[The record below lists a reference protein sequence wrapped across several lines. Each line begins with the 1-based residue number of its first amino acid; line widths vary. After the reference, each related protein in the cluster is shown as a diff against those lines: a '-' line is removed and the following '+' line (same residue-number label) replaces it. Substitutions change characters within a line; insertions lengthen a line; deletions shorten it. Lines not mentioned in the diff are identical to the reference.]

1 MRSCSH
7 LRHLLKASNKIL
19 ITNQENPIDFNE
31 TKNIINEVKYN
42 ESYLSFFNFSQKTL
56 NLDHE
61 FIQYKIK
68 FYENSTIN
76 YNYFL
81 RFFIKEIHP
90 HYYMIIFT
98 NGSKGIMKRE
108 INGKFYDAPILGYGM
123 IPGNIFIDI
132 NLGKFHVGFGKLL
145 FKILPIGNTDGI
157 KGNIEVKSGAEWYL
171 TLGVYHKSRDET
183 FFISI
188 ESEKPCFEVIKFD
201 RSNKIEYLSAAYN
214 DFSGFYTG
222 IKIFSF
228 GISYARNI
236 AKTITTTK
244 GSIIE
249 FSSSGHLKGNINVY
263 APDGNQFTNNN
274 AKLASFHYFGNQTG
288 TWKFSSSG
296 FGFPRKHMVSLFYI
310 DADPHIQLDDW

>member
-1 MRSCSH
+1 MNI
-7 LRHLLKASNKIL
+7 LIKIISL
-19 ITNQENPIDFNE
+19 GIGAICIAPWVITNQENPIDFNE

-76 YNYFL
+76 CNYFL

-98 NGSKGIMKRE
+98 NGSKGIMRRE
-108 INGKFYDAPILGYGM
+108 INGNFYDAPILGYGM

-157 KGNIEVKSGAEWYL
+157 KGNILVA
-171 TLGVYHKSRDET
+171 LGM
-183 FFISI
+183 
-188 ESEKPCFEVIKFD
+188 PC
-201 RSNKIEYLSAAYN
+201 
-214 DFSGFYTG
+214 
-222 IKIFSF
+222 
-228 GISYARNI
+228 
-236 AKTITTTK
+236 
-244 GSIIE
+244 
-249 FSSSGHLKGNINVY
+249 
-263 APDGNQFTNNN
+263 
-274 AKLASFHYFGNQTG
+274 
-288 TWKFSSSG
+288 
-296 FGFPRKHMVSLFYI
+296 
-310 DADPHIQLDDW
+310 